1 MNNKERIIRKI
12 GALVEKANLTEE
24 DLAFFFANDDEGAKG
39 SGDGNEQPK
48 AEAQEG
54 EKPESVESEPVKTD
68 EDPEVKPTEDGKGD
82 EEKPEAGQAVPEAKA
97 DEGEENSYQAITD
110 RLEAL
115 SKALEALAAENHS
128 LKQAL
133 KEANVLEVK
142 GNEMP
147 VGVDKSS
154 APDTKKD
161 YEDLQSVIAMLNKGR
176 G

>member
-1 MNNKERIIRKI
+1 MNNKERIINKI
-12 GALVEKANLTEE
+12 GKLVEKANLTEE
-24 DLAFFFANDDEGAKG
+24 DLAFFFANDDEEAKG

-48 AEAQEG
+48 AEAQDG
-54 EKPESVESEPVKTD
+54 KKPESVESEPVKTD
-68 EDPEVKPTEDGKGD
+68 EEPKAEPEEGKGD
-82 EEKPEAGQAVPEAKA
+82 VEEPEAGQAVPEAKA
-97 DEGEENSYQAITD
+97 DEGEGKSYQAITD

-115 SKALEALAAENHS
+115 SKALEGLAAENQS

-142 GNEMP
+142 GKEMP
-147 VGVDKSS
+147 VGVDNSS

-161 YEDLQSVIAMLNKGR
+161 YEDLQSAIAMLNKGR